1 MQTKVTLTTY
11 HCRRSAISDSF
22 VNYLIAMM
30 LEAIEWKRAD
40 RIIIPSSLIALIRDR
55 LCGPMPDLRKAYL
68 ADIKR
73 NRATMIAATLSLS
86 KKLSARNLARLAGVK
101 KTTAS
106 GWLSDPEFKRD
117 MELNEEYLERISG
130 GFNQDSP
137 TGPA

>member
-1 MQTKVTLTTY
+1 MSPALAAPILLRLSL
-11 HCRRSAISDSF
+11 RRRRGRVLISDSF

-40 RIIIPSSLIALIRDR
+40 RIVMPSSLIALIRDR

-73 NRATMIAATLSLS
+73 GRATSIAATLSLS
-86 KKLSARNLARLAGVK
+86 RKLSVRNLARLAGVK

-106 GWLSDPEFKRD
+106 GWLSDPKFKED
-117 MELNEEYLERISG
+117 MELDKKYLSNRG
-130 GFNQDSP
+130 
-137 TGPA
+137 A